1 VAARS
6 KEAHELAW
14 VANGYLQSALYLA
27 EKMREEDTTN
37 DPYHRRV
44 PLYLCHHALE
54 VLYKAAL
61 VDEGRRCPLTHD
73 LAKLRAE
80 CVASISDTDFPVPT
94 WLIDTTPRTAS
105 LFPDLP
111 VMYFENLYERVRYA
125 SDTKGRRLPPFP
137 DLDLGE
143 VIDNIFELKKASS
156 PLFLRLA
163 WNLEKNERTGTSV
176 TE

>member
-1 VAARS
+1 MAARS

-27 EKMREEDTTN
+27 EKMQEEDATN
-37 DPYHRRV
+37 DEYHRRV

-54 VLYKAAL
+54 VLYKAAM
-61 VDEGRRCPLTHD
+61 VDEGKPCPLTHD

-80 CVASISDTDFPVPT
+80 CQFGVPDTAFPVPH
-94 WLIDTTPRTAS
+94 WLMDETPRTAD

-111 VMYFENLYERVRYA
+111 GVYFGNLYERVRYT
-125 SDTKGRRLPPFP
+125 SDTKGRRLEPFP
-137 DLDLGE
+137 DLDMSDVVSDIL
-143 VIDNIFELKKASS
+143 ELKRASA

-163 WNLEKNERTGTSV
+163 WELNRDAL
-176 TE
+176 